1 MECKVNGEK
10 VRLELVSCR
19 DLNFGEE
26 SPGVPA
32 VDYELFI
39 PIEEFAA
46 ALRGFYEDFAEDD
59 RVYGT
64 DDEAELI
71 LKLRSLKWPALA
83 DLAQGFPE
91 VFCQLVLEYM
101 AYDALQTIF
110 SGREPATQKR
120 YVINSVRAV
129 ALEGK
134 TVVFRGAA
142 LDVEAPR
149 VAN

>member
-10 VRLELVSCR
+10 VRLDLVSRR

-26 SPGVPA
+26 SPGVPV

-39 PIEEFAA
+39 PMEEFAE

-64 DDEAELI
+64 EDEPDLI

-83 DLAQGFPE
+83 ELAQGFPE
-91 VFCQLVLEYM
+91 VFCQLVLEDM
-101 AYDALQTIF
+101 AYDALQKVF
-110 SGREPATQKR
+110 SGREPAARER

-134 TVVFRGAA
+134 TVVFQGAA

-149 VAN
+149 VTN